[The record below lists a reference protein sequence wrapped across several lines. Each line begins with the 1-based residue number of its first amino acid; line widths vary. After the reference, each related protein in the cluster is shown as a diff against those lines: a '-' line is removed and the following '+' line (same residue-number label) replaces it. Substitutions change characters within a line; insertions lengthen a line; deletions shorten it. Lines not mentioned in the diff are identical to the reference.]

1 MPPDL
6 SAIRCKRRATYTA
19 AMVRDLLHRI
29 GAPVAPRRSLA
40 TRLEGREPGELTIGE
55 VATRLGAPRN
65 TVHRWI
71 ARGVVAARLVPVLTH
86 SLWLIRA
93 DEAELDHLRQ
103 RRQHGVGHPTTPLT
117 LETHHAGQIS
127 KGSRVLY
134 VHLGGAPAL
143 NAYHKA
149 VA

>member
-127 KGSRVLY
+127 MSPR
-134 VHLGGAPAL
+134 AQ
-143 NAYHKA
+143 
-149 VA
+149 